1 MIQSFGATTSGIIA
15 SPDGSTASL
24 LDVTDMMCQ
33 FQQLFEARHV
43 PIRNE
48 AQSLYVAVYESM
60 VGRYGMAGA
69 NVMNGFIG
77 GLRPAQ
83 RSIVAAAV
91 ADFNRSA
98 GSVCHVPPRDTLSEL
113 SLHCLLNVVS
123 CFQGSLLVP
132 RVKSHPYHL

>member
-1 MIQSFGATTSGIIA
+1 MIQSFGATTAGIIA
-15 SPDGSTASL
+15 SPDGASGSL

-33 FQQLFEARHV
+33 FQQLLESRHV

-60 VGRYGMAGA
+60 VGRYGMPGA

-91 ADFNRSA
+91 AEFNRLA
-98 GSVCHVPPRDTLSEL
+98 GTRW
-113 SLHCLLNVVS
+113 
-123 CFQGSLLVP
+123 
-132 RVKSHPYHL
+132 